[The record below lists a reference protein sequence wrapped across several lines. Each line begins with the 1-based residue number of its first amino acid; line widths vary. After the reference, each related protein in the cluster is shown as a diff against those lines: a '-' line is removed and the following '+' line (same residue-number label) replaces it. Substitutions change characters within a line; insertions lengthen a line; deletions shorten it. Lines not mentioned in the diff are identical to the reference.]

1 MDNPTPED
9 AGTIIGWIIGIVVAA
24 VTAVRKLGFKFFNP
38 QIAESLKSI
47 DEKLDK
53 NQATLTELS
62 KNFAVHDERFDSFD
76 KRLTR
81 LEDK

>member
-1 MDNPTPED
+1 MANPTPED
-9 AGTIIGWIIGIVVAA
+9 AGTIIGWVIGIVVAA

-47 DEKLDK
+47 DNKLDGQ
-53 NQATLTELS
+53 NIVLTELS
-62 KNFAVHDERFDSFD
+62 KSFAVHDERFRSFEQ
-76 KRLTR
+76 RLTR

>member
-1 MDNPTPED
+1 
-9 AGTIIGWIIGIVVAA
+9 
-24 VTAVRKLGFKFFNP
+24 
-38 QIAESLKSI
+38 
-47 DEKLDK
+47 
-53 NQATLTELS
+53 LTELS